1 MKMVEK
7 MRCRESKGL
16 ITDVI
21 RGSIAEEAGIQCG
34 DILLEINGK
43 PIEDLIQY
51 NLLTSGENQI
61 SIKLLTKDNEYLFVE
76 IDKEWDE
83 DLGIIFENSIIDEI
97 RKCRNNCIFCF
108 INQLPS
114 NLRETLYIKD
124 DDYRLS
130 FFFGN
135 FITLTNI
142 TDQDIERIKELKI
155 SPLYVSIHTTNPALR
170 IKITNNPRAGEIY
183 NQLKDLVNG
192 GIEIHCQ
199 IVLCPEINDDAE
211 LDRTIE
217 DLSLLWPG
225 VKSVGIVPVGLT
237 KFRDGLYPL
246 KKVERQK
253 AIETIRIVEKW
264 QQKFKKKIEHNFV
277 FAADEFYLIAGMKL
291 PRYKDYEEF
300 PQLEN
305 GIGLISIFEKEFKDI
320 KKNLPKKIN
329 LYREVN
335 VITGIL
341 AKDFMKRI
349 TYELNKIEN
358 LKVNLFAIENNFF
371 GKDITVTGLITGTD
385 LIKQLEDKH
394 LRHDIIIP
402 SVMLK
407 NNSDLF
413 LDNISISEV
422 EQRLGID
429 VKVSSVNAEEFMRTI
444 MGKVNDE

>member
-1 MKMVEK
+1 M
-7 MRCRESKGL
+7 
-16 ITDVI
+16 DVI
-21 RGSIAEEAGIQCG
+21 QGSIAEEAGIQCG

-76 IDKEWDE
+76 IDKVWDE
-83 DLGIIFENSIIDEI
+83 DLGIVFENSIIDDMK
-97 RKCRNNCIFCF
+97 KCRNNCIFCF
-108 INQLPS
+108 INQLPV
-114 NLRETLYIKD
+114 NLRETLYLKD

-142 TDQDIERIKELKI
+142 TDQDIDRINKLKI
-155 SPLYVSIHTTNPALR
+155 SPLYVSVHTTNPDIR
-170 IKITNNPRAGEIY
+170 IKMTNNTKAGEIN
-183 NQLKDLVNG
+183 NQLNKLVNG

-199 IVLCPEINDDAE
+199 IVLCPEINDNAE
-211 LDRTIE
+211 LEKTIE

-225 VKSVGIVPVGLT
+225 VRSIGIVPVGLT
-237 KFRDGLYPL
+237 KYRDGLYHL
-246 KKVERQK
+246 KKVEKQE
-253 AIETIRIVEKW
+253 AIKTIELVKKW
-264 QQKFKKKIEHNFV
+264 QQIFKNKFKHNFV
-277 FAADEFYLIAGMKL
+277 FAADEFYLIAGIKF
-291 PRYKDYEEF
+291 PHYEDYEEF

-305 GIGLISIFEKEFKDI
+305 GIGLISVFEKEFEGI
-320 KKNLPKKIN
+320 KKKLPKKIN
-329 LYREVN
+329 IYREVN

-341 AKDFMKRI
+341 AKEFMKKI
-349 TYELNKIEN
+349 TDELNNIEN
-358 LKVNLFAIENNFF
+358 LRVNLYAIENNFF

-385 LIKQLEDKH
+385 LIGQLKGKC

-402 SVMLK
+402 KVMLK

-422 EQRLGID
+422 EKQLGINI
-429 VKVSSVNAEEFMRTI
+429 KVSSVNAEEFVSTI
-444 MGKVNDE
+444 IGTVNGE